1 MTAYHLPSFA
11 ELSGVPGGDL
21 VRDLARWEP
30 ERRTWPA
37 LFEAFTDLVKD
48 GGGGTPF
55 GAAAPAW
62 VGRLVR
68 ERVRVLATST
78 IGSDT
83 FTEIRTLERL
93 GLVTL
98 EPDDDY
104 VLAMVSG
111 LGDRWGD
118 QRRRGLLRDD
128 PELVER
134 ALWRV
139 FEVEGGGEV
148 SLAALDKYVAV
159 GAGWRLAFADLIED
173 GVLDRARVLRSCLL
187 ALGRG
192 FSAFR
197 AGWFSATY
205 ESLSPTVDELAADQ
219 ALLLDLLRSQ
229 VTATVGMAVRC
240 LATLDKA
247 GRLDDA
253 EFVVACVPA
262 LGVPVKKTAL
272 GVLRLLAAVAKRH
285 PGEVA
290 EAAGWGLAHAHGDV
304 QLKAL
309 ELLRSL
315 DARDVVAGRL
325 EALEPSVQRVAA
337 EWLGAAIPAAIPAA
351 GGEVAA
357 YQEPAREL
365 VAMTADDFTER
376 AAALME
382 DARDPVE
389 VELFLAAISEMSD
402 LLRPI
407 VKRAS
412 TVARGDQSSW
422 ELRGHLASLVLTAG
436 GIEHPRYGMPA
447 QALLH
452 ARLEQGPTVAT
463 PTDAAGWIAPM
474 ALVRRLRDRT
484 PGHHDLVAAL
494 LRIAPEGRDEALR
507 AAGDLPGEMGQ
518 VVRYALGG
526 PPAPIGTDA
535 WWVAAARARAP
546 YADDPHLIAAGLD
559 GPGQGRAA
567 TYELALRPDRYEFG
581 VHWRASLTTDPP
593 WKHRLTPGDQPTVV
607 RPWSD
612 GAPDDSWTGG
622 PDWVAWAALTWP
634 HDAEPFFA
642 RGVRSTLDAIGT
654 EVEHNTVAVLDA
666 LLTHPGRLG
675 PMAAATLASG
685 LSCGDPVGRTRAVD
699 VLVAGRITN
708 EQLAAAMAQLSGPCK
723 PTRWATSLRDAAI
736 AGQDTAPKVVEVLT
750 LLLPRLDNGYAGLHA
765 LVTVLHEES
774 LRLHVRPADDPALH
788 AWLGTL
794 RGSGKAAR
802 TAKAMLA

>member
-1 MTAYHLPSFA
+1 MTAYYLPSFA
-11 ELSGVPGGDL
+11 QLSGVPGGDL

-48 GGGGTPF
+48 GGGETPF

-68 ERVRVLATST
+68 ERIRMLATST

-118 QRRRGLLRDD
+118 QSRRGLLRDD

-159 GAGWRLAFADLIED
+159 GAGWRRAFADLIED

-192 FSAFR
+192 FTAFR

-205 ESLSPTVDELAADQ
+205 ETLSPTVDELAADQ

-247 GRLDDA
+247 GRIDDA

-272 GVLRLLAAVAKRH
+272 GVLKLLAAVAKRH
-285 PGEVA
+285 PDGVA
-290 EAAGWGLAHAHGDV
+290 EAAGWGLEHAHGDV
-304 QLKAL
+304 QVKAL

-315 DARDVVAGRL
+315 DAGDVVAGRL
-325 EALEPSVQRVAA
+325 ETLEPSVQRVAV
-337 EWLGAAIPAAIPAA
+337 EWLGAAIPAV
-351 GGEVAA
+351 GEEAAA

-365 VAMTADDFTER
+365 MPMTADDFVER
-376 AAALME
+376 TAALLE
-382 DARDPVE
+382 NARDPLE
-389 VELFLAAISEMSD
+389 VELFLSGIYEMSD
-402 LLRPI
+402 KLSPI
-407 VKRAS
+407 VKRAA
-412 TVARGDQSSW
+412 TVARGDRSSW

-463 PTDAAGWIAPM
+463 PTGAAGWIAPM
-474 ALVRRLRDRT
+474 TLVRRLRDRT

-494 LRIAPEGRDEALR
+494 LRIAPGGRDEALR
-507 AAGDLPGEMGQ
+507 AAADLPGETGQ

-526 PPAPIGTDA
+526 PPAPIVTDA

-567 TYELALRPDRYEFG
+567 TYGLVLRPDRYEFG
-581 VHWRASLTTDPP
+581 VHWRASLTADPP
-593 WKHRLTPGDQPTVV
+593 WKHRLTPADQPTVV
-607 RPWSD
+607 RSWSD
-612 GAPDDSWTGG
+612 ESLGESWTGG
-622 PDWVAWAALTWP
+622 PDWVAWDALTWP

-654 EVEHNTVAVLDA
+654 EVEYNTVAVLDA

-685 LSCGDPVGRTRAVD
+685 LSCSDPIGRTRAVD
-699 VLVAGRITN
+699 VFVAGRITN
-708 EQLAAAMAQLSGPCK
+708 EQLAEAMAQLSGPCK
-723 PTRWATSLRDAAI
+723 PTRWAMSLRDAAT
-736 AGQDTAPKVVEVLT
+736 AGQDTARKVVEVLT
-750 LLLPRLDNGYAGLHA
+750 LLLPRLDSGYAGLHA
-765 LVTVLHEES
+765 LLTVLHEES
-774 LRLHVRPADDPALH
+774 LRLNARPADDADLRQ
-788 AWLGTL
+788 WLGGL